1 LIEAVVE
8 RLGKMPEGDRGIGSR
23 LGPEWEILKNVLA
36 NEEQKAFCER
46 AARLGY
52 DPFSVQDSIAEQIEG
67 LRSVLPEPMID
78 DFCDAIPLSQIASG
92 ADAVRTFIESA
103 VSVAPAPARWNDVP
117 RSAHA
122 SNSDTPWRDGYQ
134 QAATFRAFLA
144 LNGHTPDDLEE
155 FLSRTMGDF
164 RVRDFP
170 APSRIDAISSLF
182 RGSAPVFGIP
192 SHLRADKRRFVIARA
207 IGDFLSFGHSSL
219 VTRGQTEHQQRNRA
233 FAAEFLAPA
242 HSIRERL
249 PNATVDE
256 EDVEELA
263 AEFQVSPIVIR
274 HQIQNHRLAE
284 FSG

>member
-1 LIEAVVE
+1 MSDFRI
-8 RLGKMPEGDRGIGSR
+8 RF
-23 LGPEWEILKNVLA
+23 EWEESPRV
-36 NEEQKAFCER
+36 R
-46 AARLGY
+46 APELHATWARLEIHVGAQTITHVAQRSS
-52 DPFSVQDSIAEQIEG
+52 SV
-67 LRSVLPEPMID
+67 R
-78 DFCDAIPLSQIASG
+78 
-92 ADAVRTFIESA
+92 
-103 VSVAPAPARWNDVP
+103 
-117 RSAHA
+117 
-122 SNSDTPWRDGYQ
+122 
-134 QAATFRAFLA
+134 
-144 LNGHTPDDLEE
+144 
-155 FLSRTMGDF
+155 
-164 RVRDFP
+164 
-170 APSRIDAISSLF
+170 
-182 RGSAPVFGIP
+182 FGIYVP
-192 SHLRADKRRFVIARA
+192 LFPHLRADKRRFVIARA